1 MTFFYWGIG
10 CTIIKV
16 TMTWGKPYFSKCNLL
31 NEIMTWGKPYFS
43 KYNLLNEIM
52 TWGICFLRCSLKSKT
67 MIRQVILS
75 K

>member
-1 MTFFYWGIG
+1 MTFFYWGNG

-43 KYNLLNEIM
+43 KYNL
-52 TWGICFLRCSLKSKT
+52 
-67 MIRQVILS
+67 
-75 K
+75 